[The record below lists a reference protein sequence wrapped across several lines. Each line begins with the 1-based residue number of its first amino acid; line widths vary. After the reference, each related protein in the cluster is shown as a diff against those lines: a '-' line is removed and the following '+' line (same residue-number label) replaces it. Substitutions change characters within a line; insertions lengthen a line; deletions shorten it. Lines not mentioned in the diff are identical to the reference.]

1 MTALR
6 KTTAALISDAAPFAI
21 RAERASDVAAREAL
35 LDACF
40 GDNRHTRTCQRL
52 RDGRAPAEGLALSA
66 VRQGRVVG
74 SVRLWHVSAGGI
86 PALMLG
92 PLAVEASSR
101 QLGVGAALM
110 DHALAAAKARGHRA
124 VILLGDAPYYARF
137 GFSAAKTGELSLPG
151 AFERDRLLGL
161 ELSEGA
167 LDDAWGMIAPTGA
180 PLPKPKAGPTRQEGT
195 SSCRAWL
202 DAMPENLPEPSA
214 GAAST
219 LPQRH
224 HHGAP
229 DRDLGHDR
237 AGPPGAP
244 LGRLRAGGLRR
255 CQAIPI
261 APRGVAHSGEKPL
274 NRAKPA
280 RIIPSPSHDRGSDAP
295 SPDFNRLAL

>member
-66 VRQGRVVG
+66 VRQGRLVG

-151 AFERDRLLGL
+151 TFERDRLLGL
-161 ELSEGA
+161 ELREGA
-167 LDDAWGMIAPTGA
+167 LDGAWGMIAPTGA
-180 PLPKPKAGPTRQEGT
+180 PLPKSKAG
-195 SSCRAWL
+195 RARKAL
-202 DAMPENLPEPSA
+202 LV
-214 GAAST
+214 
-219 LPQRH
+219 
-224 HHGAP
+224 
-229 DRDLGHDR
+229 
-237 AGPPGAP
+237 
-244 LGRLRAGGLRR
+244 
-255 CQAIPI
+255 
-261 APRGVAHSGEKPL
+261 PRVA
-274 NRAKPA
+274 
-280 RIIPSPSHDRGSDAP
+280 
-295 SPDFNRLAL
+295 